1 MSFWDGFVDEFDLET
16 YRLAGFGREGTLG
29 TRPALLIIDVQ
40 HLSLGPRLP
49 LREAIAASYPSACG
63 EIGWAAV
70 DQLRRVLTAA
80 RGRGIP
86 VIYPI
91 VAPRDAA
98 HLGRYRE
105 KIPAM
110 AVIDEQGYQI
120 VDEVA
125 PKDGDL
131 LLPKTHPSA
140 FNGTS
145 LTSLLIERGIDTVL
159 VTGNSTSGCVRA
171 TTTDAF
177 SLNLHAAVIGDA
189 VYDRGRASHAV
200 NLFDLAS
207 KYANVITSDEAID
220 YLGRLPA

>member
-1 MSFWDGFVDEFDLET
+1 MTFWDGIVDEFDQET
-16 YRLAGFGREGTLG
+16 YRLAGFGREGQLG
-29 TRPALLIIDVQ
+29 DRPALLVIDVQ
-40 HLSLGPRLP
+40 YMSLGPRLP
-49 LREAIAASYPSACG
+49 IHEAIAASYPSACG
-63 EIGWAAV
+63 EVGWAAV
-70 DQLRRVLTAA
+70 DRIKVVLQAA
-80 RGRGIP
+80 RDRGIP

-91 VAPRDAA
+91 VAKRDDA
-98 HLGRYRE
+98 HLGRYRD

-110 AVIDEQGYQI
+110 AAIDDHGYRI
-120 VDEVA
+120 ADEVA
-125 PKDGDL
+125 PIDGDI

-207 KYANVITSDEAID
+207 KYANVITSNDAAA
-220 YLGRLPA
+220 YLAALR